1 MDKNKINLSKIET
14 FFDSLLDGVVSN
26 NTFSTEL
33 PVAFNADWDEA
44 VVIDCNSAIV
54 DWDAFGRGTVRIW
67 IYVPPMSSGKKNVKK
82 FGELEQKLNDAIV
95 GSNNPIYRIERRGMF
110 TGYDRE
116 RTLFFNV
123 IEVSL
128 TILT

>member
-1 MDKNKINLSKIET
+1 MDKNRINLSKIET
-14 FFDSLLDGVVSN
+14 FFDSILDGRVSE
-26 NTFSTEL
+26 NTFFAEL
-33 PVAFNADWDEA
+33 PMAFKEEWTEA
-44 VVIDCNSAIV
+44 VLVDCNSAIV
-54 DWDAFGRGTVRIW
+54 DWDAYGRGTVRVW
-67 IYVPPMSSGKKNVKK
+67 LYVPPMSSGAKNVKK
-82 FGELEQKLNDAIV
+82 FSQLEAKLNATIEESDDPV
-95 GSNNPIYRIERRGMF
+95 YRIERRGIW

>member
-1 MDKNKINLSKIET
+1 MDKNRINLSKIET
-14 FFDSLLDGVVSN
+14 FFDSILDGRVSK
-26 NTFSTEL
+26 NTFFAEL
-33 PVAFNADWDEA
+33 PMAFKEEWTEA
-44 VVIDCNSAIV
+44 VLVDCNSAIV
-54 DWDAFGRGTVRIW
+54 DWDAYGRGTVRVW
-67 IYVPPMSSGKKNVKK
+67 LYVPPMSSGAKNVKK
-82 FGELEQKLNDAIV
+82 FSQLEAKLNAAIEESDDPV
-95 GSNNPIYRIERRGMF
+95 YRIERRGIW